1 MNNPSWT
8 EEMFCVRFPYIPLA
22 KFLSFHRAKKTS
34 RDGSRFLIDRCYENK
49 QFAQTFPGTYLTRV
63 KARFIADI
71 KSCSCVVYEFS
82 LKIIYPI
89 YSE

>member
-49 QFAQTFPGTYLTRV
+49 QFARPNFSRNLLDTSKSEIYRRYKIVLLRCVRIFLENNLS
-63 KARFIADI
+63 DI
-71 KSCSCVVYEFS
+71 
-82 LKIIYPI
+82 
-89 YSE
+89 